1 MQVLDHSFLFLLI
14 MKSAGASVK
23 EFELHTLWYRT
34 DKAEDHD
41 AMRFILEHLRC
52 KPFLGFC

>member
-1 MQVLDHSFLFLLI
+1 MQLLDHSFLFLLK
-14 MKSAGASVK
+14 MKSAGANVE

-41 AMRFILEHLRC
+41 AMRFI
-52 KPFLGFC
+52 